1 MEAMDIDQEQGD
13 DEDEADAADDRDDVM
28 PTEEQAAFHRRPS
41 R

>member
-1 MEAMDIDQEQGD
+1 MDIDGEQEHAEGKNSD
-13 DEDEADAADDRDDVM
+13 PGADGGTPIM